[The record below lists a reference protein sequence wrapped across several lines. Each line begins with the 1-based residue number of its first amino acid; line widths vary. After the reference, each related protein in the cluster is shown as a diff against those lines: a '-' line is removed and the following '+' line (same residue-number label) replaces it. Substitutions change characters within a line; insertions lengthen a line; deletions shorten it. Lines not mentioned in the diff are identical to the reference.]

1 MFIYRFVATKS
12 KPSGPIELPSGTIL
26 RYDRAL
32 ASDGCLIAFDDS
44 TPDWSIRECFS
55 VDDGTFK
62 APENGHYLFFV
73 DAPVF
78 YHDVHENEFAQAA
91 IDFVYF
97 KQSYNESFIVRSF
110 LDAVDSVDFVPI
122 SNNLR
127 QTQRSLT
134 GFYQQGMY
142 RGDIM
147 TISNRFEKTIS
158 VGPSQLSV
166 TFGAFQLDA
175 RFCENYIDHDPC

>member
-1 MFIYRFVATKS
+1 MFIHRFVATKTR
-12 KPSGPIELPSGTIL
+12 PSGPIELPSGTL
-26 RYDRAL
+26 LNYNRVLYSA
-32 ASDGCLIAFDDS
+32 GCAVAWPEW
-44 TPDWSIRECFS
+44 THGPTCFS
-55 VDDGTFK
+55 KDAGQFK
-62 APENGHYLFFV
+62 APDDGHYLFFV

-97 KQSYNESFIVRSF
+97 KQSYNKSFIVRSF